1 MRLSADS
8 NSYIDFTYSM
18 HNDTY
23 LIDFTIQAVNME
35 GKLAATN
42 NYVDIEWS
50 QRARQIEKGYTY
62 ENRLAELTYK
72 IAGEGTDY
80 LSANK
85 NDEKEVPERLTGLPS
100 RTSSSLRYSWQMPT
114 LKRPN

>member
-1 MRLSADS
+1 
-8 NSYIDFTYSM
+8 
-18 HNDTY
+18 
-23 LIDFTIQAVNME
+23 ME

-85 NDEKEVPERLTGLPS
+85 NDERKSGTSGLDCLQEPVLLFGIPADADFEKTKLS
-100 RTSSSLRYSWQMPT
+100 SKMETQAAATLRTILR
-114 LKRPN
+114 R

>member
-1 MRLSADS
+1 
-8 NSYIDFTYSM
+8 M

-35 GKLAATN
+35 GKLAANQQLMWTF
-42 NYVDIEWS
+42 EWS

-85 NDEKEVPERLTGLPS
+85 NDERKFRNVWTGLPS

-114 LKRPN
+114 LKRPS

>member
-8 NSYIDFTYSM
+8 NSYIDFTYRM

-42 NYVDIEWS
+42 NYVDIEWF

-72 IAGEGTDY
+72 ITGEGTDY

-85 NDEKEVPERLTGLPS
+85 NDEKEVPERLDWIAFKNQFF
-100 RTSSSLRYSWQMPT
+100 SSVFWQMR
-114 LKRPN
+114 L